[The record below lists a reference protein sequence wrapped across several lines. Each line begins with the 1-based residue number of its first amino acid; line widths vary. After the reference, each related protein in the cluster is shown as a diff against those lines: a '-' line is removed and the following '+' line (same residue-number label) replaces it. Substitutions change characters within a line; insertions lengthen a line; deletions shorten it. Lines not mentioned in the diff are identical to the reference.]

1 MSNPN
6 DEVMERAVSDSC
18 MELFQDYSLP
28 LNRVTEG
35 ELVDAELLFC
45 GVVGF
50 TGEQVRGTLLLATS
64 KEPLGRTTPGG
75 GESSLREWI
84 AELSNQLLGRIKNKL
99 LVHGATLH
107 LSTPVVLRGIQI
119 APVSRAELV
128 PFAFACDGG
137 YVCVW
142 FDAEVSDGV
151 DLTQTVDT
159 EGVVAEGSTTF
170 FF

>member
-1 MSNPN
+1 MQSQN
-6 DEVMERAVSDSC
+6 DEVIERCVSDAC
-18 MELFQDYSLP
+18 LELFQDYSLP
-28 LNRVTEG
+28 LQRVKEG
-35 ELVDAELLFC
+35 ELVDSDLLFC

-50 TGEQVRGTLLLATS
+50 TGEQMRGTLLLATS
-64 KEPLGRTTPGG
+64 REPLGRTTPAG

-99 LVHGATLH
+99 LVHGVKLH
-107 LSTPVVLRGIQI
+107 LSTPVVLRGVQI

-128 PFAFACDGG
+128 PFAFSCDGG
-137 YVCVW
+137 AVVVW
-142 FDAEVSDGV
+142 FDAEVLNGI

>member
-1 MSNPN
+1 MPDTNT
-6 DEVMERAVSDSC
+6 EIIERSVSDSC
-18 MELFQDYSLP
+18 LQLFQDYSLP
-28 LNRVTEG
+28 LQRVKEG
-35 ELVDAELLFC
+35 EVFDAELLFC

-50 TGEQVRGTLLLATS
+50 TGEQMRGTLLLATS
-64 KEPLGRTTPGG
+64 REPLGRTTPG

-99 LVHGATLH
+99 LAHGVNLH
-107 LSTPVVLRGIQI
+107 LSTPVVLRGAQI
-119 APVSRAELV
+119 APVSRAELI
-128 PFAFACDGG
+128 PYAFACDGG

-142 FDAEVSDGV
+142 FDAEVQSGV
-151 DLTQTVDT
+151 DLTKTVDT

>member
-1 MSNPN
+1 VANPN
-6 DEVMERAVSDSC
+6 DEVMERCVSDSC
-18 MELFQDYSLP
+18 LELFQDYSLP
-28 LNRVTEG
+28 LKRVKEG
-35 ELVDAELLFC
+35 ELLDAELLFC

-64 KEPLGRTTPGG
+64 REPLGRTTPA

-107 LSTPVVLRGIQI
+107 LSTPVVLRGVQI

-142 FDAEVSDGV
+142 FDAEVVNGI
-151 DLTQTVDT
+151 DLTKTVDA